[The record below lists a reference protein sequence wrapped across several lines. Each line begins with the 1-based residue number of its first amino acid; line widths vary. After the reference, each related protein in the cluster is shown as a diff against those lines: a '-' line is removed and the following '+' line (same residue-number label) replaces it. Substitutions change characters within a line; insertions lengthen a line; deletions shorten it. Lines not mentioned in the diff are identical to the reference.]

1 VGGGVGDESVA
12 VAVAVAVD
20 GEDSDNGKQ
29 QKVFWHMSQILAS
42 QSRYVD
48 TLLSS
53 PLKKNSN
60 KDDDSSSSLDYK
72 EISLPDIKPSQW
84 ERMMTFLTSP
94 SAIRSMSMKDAMELI
109 VPYDEYDFSTGIEL
123 CDAVLSAHIRNTK
136 KRDAGRYK
144 ESYDLQKLDD
154 LVDIIVLG
162 NEKNMGKTYNIWNE
176 LAQQ

>member
-1 VGGGVGDESVA
+1 VGGGVGDES

-94 SAIRSMSMKDAMELI
+94 SAIRSMTNTISLPVSNCVMLFCLLI
-109 VPYDEYDFSTGIEL
+109 LEIL
-123 CDAVLSAHIRNTK
+123 RN
-136 KRDAGRYK
+136 
-144 ESYDLQKLDD
+144 EM
-154 LVDIIVLG
+154 LVDI
-162 NEKNMGKTYNIWNE
+162 KNHMIYKN
-176 LAQQ
+176 

>member
-1 VGGGVGDESVA
+1 MG
-12 VAVAVAVD
+12 
-20 GEDSDNGKQ
+20 
-29 QKVFWHMSQILAS
+29 
-42 QSRYVD
+42 
-48 TLLSS
+48 T
-53 PLKKNSN
+53 
-60 KDDDSSSSLDYK
+60 DDDFSYIPVSH
-72 EISLPDIKPSQW
+72 P
-84 ERMMTFLTSP
+84 FN
-94 SAIRSMSMKDAMELI
+94 
-109 VPYDEYDFSTGIEL
+109 DEYDFSTGIEL

>member
-94 SAIRSMSMKDAMELI
+94 SAIRSMTNTISLPVSNCVMLFCLLI
-109 VPYDEYDFSTGIEL
+109 LEIL
-123 CDAVLSAHIRNTK
+123 RN
-136 KRDAGRYK
+136 
-144 ESYDLQKLDD
+144 EM
-154 LVDIIVLG
+154 LVDI
-162 NEKNMGKTYNIWNE
+162 KNHMIYKN
-176 LAQQ
+176 